1 MMHFIRNV
9 WRLGVKELRS
19 FFADPILLILVI
31 YIFTIAVYSVATGA
45 KTEVVNAAIAVVDED
60 HSPLSRE
67 IAAALLPPYFQQ
79 ARQIDAEEAI
89 TGMDKNEFVF
99 LIDIPPN
106 FERDLLRGDKP
117 SIQVSADATAMSLA
131 GIGVNYVSSIISQEI
146 STLLREHGVSSNQPI
161 NLVSRYLFNP
171 NAESLRYTSVMQVIN
186 NVSMLAIILAG
197 AALIRERERGTVEHL
212 LVMPV
217 SAAEIMVAKIWA
229 NGLVILIGALI
240 SLVLVVQT
248 ILGIPIA
255 GSLTLFAVGIAI
267 YLTAAT
273 GLGIML
279 ATFASTMPQ
288 FALLAIPVLII
299 FELLSGSATPMESMP
314 VWLQDVMQLSPSTHF
329 VSYAQAILYRGAGL
343 SIVWPKLVM
352 MGAIS
357 VAFFVIAL
365 ARFRKALLNG

>member
-89 TGMDKNEFVF
+89 TGMNKNEFVF
-99 LIDIPPN
+99 VIDIPPN

>member
-1 MMHFIRNV
+1 MMHFVRNV

-19 FFADPILLILVI
+19 FLADPILLVLVI
-31 YIFTIAVYSVATGA
+31 YIFTVAVYSVATGA
-45 KTEVVNAAIAVVDED
+45 KTEVVNAAVAVVDED
-60 HSPLSRE
+60 RSPLSRQ

-79 ARQIDAEEAI
+79 ARYIDAEEAI
-89 TGMDKNEFVF
+89 TGMDRNEFVF

-146 STLLREHGVSSNQPI
+146 SVVLREHGVSSDQPI

-171 NAESLRYTSVMQVIN
+171 NADSLRYTSVMQVIN

-240 SLVLVVQT
+240 SLSLVVQT

-255 GSLTLFAVGIAI
+255 GSLTLFAVGIAV

-314 VWLQDVMQLSPSTHF
+314 VWLQNVMQLSPSTHF
-329 VSYAQAILYRGAGL
+329 VAYAQAILYRGAGL
-343 SIVWPKLVM
+343 SIVWPKLAM

>member
-19 FFADPILLILVI
+19 FLADPILLVLVI

-79 ARQIDAEEAI
+79 ARQIGTEEAI
-89 TGMDKNEFVF
+89 AGMNKNEFVF

-106 FERDLLRGDKP
+106 FERDLLRGEKP

-146 STLLREHGVSSNQPI
+146 STALREHGVSSKQPI

-255 GSLTLFAVGIAI
+255 GSLTLFAVGIAV

-314 VWLQDVMQLSPSTHF
+314 VWLQNVMQLSPSTHF

>member
-1 MMHFIRNV
+1 MMHFVRNV

-19 FFADPILLILVI
+19 FLADPILLVLVI
-31 YIFTIAVYSVATGA
+31 YIFTVAVYSVATGA
-45 KTEVVNAAIAVVDED
+45 KTEVVNAAVAVVDED
-60 HSPLSRE
+60 RSPLSRQ

-79 ARQIDAEEAI
+79 ARYIDAEEAI
-89 TGMDKNEFVF
+89 TGMDRNAFVF

-146 STLLREHGVSSNQPI
+146 SVALREHGVSSDQPI

-171 NAESLRYTSVMQVIN
+171 NADSLRYTSVMQVIN

-240 SLVLVVQT
+240 SLSLVVQT

-255 GSLTLFAVGIAI
+255 GSLTLFAVGIAV

-329 VSYAQAILYRGAGL
+329 VAYAQAILYRGAGL
-343 SIVWPKLVM
+343 SIVWPKLAM
-352 MGAIS
+352 MGVIS

>member
-89 TGMDKNEFVF
+89 TGMNKNEFVF
-99 LIDIPPN
+99 VIDIPPN

-255 GSLTLFAVGIAI
+255 GSLGSCWPLSHPPCRNSPCWPYRCSSFSSFYRAARRRWRACRSGCRTSCSSRRRPISCLMRRRFS
-267 YLTAAT
+267 TA
-273 GLGIML
+273 GQD
-279 ATFASTMPQ
+279 FPS
-288 FALLAIPVLII
+288 
-299 FELLSGSATPMESMP
+299 SGPNWS
-314 VWLQDVMQLSPSTHF
+314 
-329 VSYAQAILYRGAGL
+329 
-343 SIVWPKLVM
+343 
-352 MGAIS
+352 
-357 VAFFVIAL
+357 
-365 ARFRKALLNG
+365 